1 MLYVSLDDWAEEI
14 PFGEYEDTSD
24 WLIEV
29 EKLPE
34 ADWLEDAI
42 FLNVYWSDSSE
53 FRDLV
58 DKVFGEIAGLVKIS
72 SRTRSRDAL
81 KTVLLNLWVSDLM
94 GVPVRYSRRKNS
106 YSRNSR
112 YGQLFMKFDRLIPL
126 IDALDQLGYINQQ
139 GGFQDRSTE
148 VRRQTRMWG
157 TRKLWNLFNRFG
169 LMDEHIVLPPE
180 QEELIILRD
189 NDKRDIGY
197 RDTPQIRKLR
207 DQLEQY
213 NQFMKEHEITVDL
226 PSNCEVDNRFLVVW
240 LLNNILT
247 GRADLLK
254 VNLTLTLS
262 TINPYIQPV
271 LVPRYP
277 YHLPPV
283 HIPKYITRLQY
294 YYYLHPSITDTE
306 CGKPKAGFGLHE
318 SKVANFT
325 FLEYL
330 KSQSVSIACCDS
342 GSLTKQMLEQTF
354 LLKEIG
360 VERLLFR
367 LNAEFL
373 HRVYSRGLF
382 KYNGRAYGALHQGMP
397 KHMRPFIHI
406 DGRPTI
412 ELDFSALHIRMLYHR
427 EGIDYQQDPYVVP
440 GGPELRKVFKAVGLI
455 AINAVNVKKA
465 YGAIRQ
471 ELNDRNIP
479 LPNFERPLIT
489 LVDMFKKAHKPIEK
503 YLFSDAGI
511 WLQNLDSRIMNSILM
526 RLKEHRILGLS
537 VHDSIIVQKE
547 HEGILREIMIQE
559 YEAVMGFK
567 PKF

>member
-1 MLYVSLDDWAEEI
+1 LVYVSLDDWAEEI

-226 PSNCEVDNRFLVVW
+226 PSNCEVDNRFLVS
-240 LLNNILT
+240 
-247 GRADLLK
+247 R
-254 VNLTLTLS
+254 
-262 TINPYIQPV
+262 
-271 LVPRYP
+271 
-277 YHLPPV
+277 
-283 HIPKYITRLQY
+283 
-294 YYYLHPSITDTE
+294 
-306 CGKPKAGFGLHE
+306 
-318 SKVANFT
+318 
-325 FLEYL
+325 
-330 KSQSVSIACCDS
+330 QSVS
-342 GSLTKQMLEQTF
+342 GSVASE
-354 LLKEIG
+354 
-360 VERLLFR
+360 
-367 LNAEFL
+367 
-373 HRVYSRGLF
+373 
-382 KYNGRAYGALHQGMP
+382 
-397 KHMRPFIHI
+397 
-406 DGRPTI
+406 
-412 ELDFSALHIRMLYHR
+412 
-427 EGIDYQQDPYVVP
+427 
-440 GGPELRKVFKAVGLI
+440 
-455 AINAVNVKKA
+455 
-465 YGAIRQ
+465 
-471 ELNDRNIP
+471 
-479 LPNFERPLIT
+479 
-489 LVDMFKKAHKPIEK
+489 
-503 YLFSDAGI
+503 
-511 WLQNLDSRIMNSILM
+511 
-526 RLKEHRILGLS
+526 
-537 VHDSIIVQKE
+537 
-547 HEGILREIMIQE
+547 
-559 YEAVMGFK
+559 
-567 PKF
+567 